1 MMKNAVILK
10 VYGRVQGVGFRF
22 YTQKTAQELNIT
34 GHVRNRPDGSVY
46 IEATGESNNLER
58 FIKWC
63 EDGPAWAHVSK
74 MEKQEIPVFDSDDFR
89 IK

>member
-1 MMKNAVILK
+1 MKKAAILK

-22 YTQKTAQELNIT
+22 YTQKKANELHII

-46 IEATGESNNLER
+46 IEAAGETENLEM

-63 EDGPAWAHVSK
+63 EDGPTWAHVSK
-74 MEKQEIPVFDSDDFR
+74 LDKQEIPVFDSEDFR